1 MNNYKS
7 FTIGMLVVPLALLG
21 IGIAVASSVVT
32 PNTFVAGTPAVASQ
46 VNDNFTA
53 HAAAINDNDTRI
65 TANTTAT
72 AANATAIGTITGAT
86 VDGPA
91 RAAAHI
97 AADGTVSRF
106 FNSRGGTP
114 TVSHTAG
121 SNTYIVTFP
130 GFTDMETRFYTAIT
144 GNPTSG
150 TSTGFV
156 SITPASGTT
165 DGLFINTFDT
175 AGAGA
180 ERGFYVVVN

>member
-7 FTIGMLVVPLALLG
+7 FTIGMLVVPLALLTL
-21 IGIAVASSVVT
+21 GIAVASSVVT

-46 VNDNFTA
+46 VNANFTA

-65 TANTTAT
+65 TGAETAL
-72 AANATAIGTITGAT
+72 AGLTGAT

-106 FNSRGGTP
+106 FNSRGGAP

-121 SNTYIVTFP
+121 SAIYQVTFP
-130 GFTDMETRFYTAIT
+130 GFTDMETRFY
-144 GNPTSG
+144 SG
-150 TSTGFV
+150 TAGGAASGSPEGFV
-156 SITPASGTT
+156 SITPAFGTVDRLYIET
-165 DGLFINTFDT
+165 RST
-175 AGAGA
+175 ANVAG
-180 ERGFYVVVN
+180 ELDFYVVVH